1 MECGLDYQYK
11 LLCFNE
17 GSWLAYSHPTTAQG
31 QPKGSSNVVPQSHT
45 SNQLITTRSFLKS
58 SGSLSLSP
66 WSAWSTSLHLQ
77 SSFSFSK
84 PDIFSLT
91 LSLPLSVSGWPLVQD
106 EGESFGRHVMD
117 CCPLNS
123 LPLTKNKRAIQRGCQ
138 QLDRTVCG
146 TSSTVTY
153 SPKAFLQ
160 QQLPSIE

>member
-1 MECGLDYQYK
+1 MRGWITSTNYFVSMKEVG
-11 LLCFNE
+11 
-17 GSWLAYSHPTTAQG
+17 WAYSHPTTAQG

-106 EGESFGRHVMD
+106 EGESFGSHVMD
-117 CCPLNS
+117 SCPLNS
-123 LPLTKNKRAIQRGCQ
+123 LPLTKKQKSNLKRLPRARLDGMWH
-138 QLDRTVCG
+138 QLHSHLFTKRL
-146 TSSTVTY
+146 
-153 SPKAFLQ
+153 SPITAA
-160 QQLPSIE
+160 